1 MFGFGACRTLLD
13 VSYPLCCKPIVT
25 IKHILGLADQR
36 AHALSVFDCV
46 VKAKY
51 FVFYS
56 THFCAWL
63 LALAS
68 RHYVI
73 ASVSKIVRDFS
84 EAFGAISRSETE
96 NTSRFKRVRLT
107 HSRQSPGFWILDFH
121 L

>member
-1 MFGFGACRTLLD
+1 MYLTHFVASLL
-13 VSYPLCCKPIVT
+13 SQLNISWAWLTNAPMPQL
-25 IKHILGLADQR
+25 
-36 AHALSVFDCV
+36 LSVFDCV